1 MAVRLSAIVVAF
13 GKPALLGQCLAAIE
27 DALARVGGESE
38 LIVVANDGSDS
49 ELSGLGSPVRSS
61 SAARR
66 SSGSRAASAKGSRLP
81 GASGSRS

>member
-38 LIVVANDGSDS
+38 LIVVANDGATRAG
-49 ELSGLGSPVRSS
+49 ELPGAVVV
-61 SAARR
+61 ARR
-66 SSGSRAASAKGSRLP
+66 AGARVRGRRQPKGSRLP